1 MDEDSTWQDVYDAL
15 SPLEQSCIRDAID
28 EDALETLLQL
38 KVLRESAVAGPEEIG
53 AIACLEPEKAALLY
67 TSVTIASMGNASS
80 EMKAC
85 TMKVTESMDLPA
97 VLKYMV
103 EIGAAEGEEEGEPP
117 EEVLQFIT
125 GMLACP

>member
-1 MDEDSTWQDVYDAL
+1 
-15 SPLEQSCIRDAID
+15 
-28 EDALETLLQL
+28 
-38 KVLRESAVAGPEEIG
+38 
-53 AIACLEPEKAALLY
+53 
-67 TSVTIASMGNASS
+67 
-80 EMKAC
+80 MKAC